1 MIRTAIW
8 MAFLVAALAAGE
20 LVRADFEA
28 GQRAWDAGDMEEAL
42 TEWRTAASAGDRR
55 AMLALGRLHV
65 QGLGVVQDYVQAHA
79 WLNLAASRG
88 EAAALGEREALAAK
102 MTPEQIATA
111 QERAAAWRLGASP
124 TARAPEVDGGLGEV
138 APSPRAIREAQGLL
152 VALGYRPGPADGIW
166 GRRTGRAYQAFLRDA
181 GLPATEALTAE
192 VLRAMRAAA
201 NRRNVGAGPEP
212 AVPASSR
219 PALRPDALHRAVQA
233 GNVDGL
239 KAALASEVDVNARDG
254 QGWTALMHAAD
265 KGYALM
271 VPPLLEAGAD
281 TEIRAADGA
290 TALFMAAL
298 HGHTETIDLLM
309 KAGAEVSVRGP
320 KGRTAADAARVRYD
334 DAQAAMKA
342 GEPLSVIALLGGKT
356 WEEVKDDEVV
366 AFVYEAAKAGDTD
379 TIAKALATAVYA
391 GDAEAVKALVEA
403 GADVNAR
410 DEYGNTPLLHTLFLL
425 RDGAQEPD
433 EVVVEVMTILIKG
446 GADVNAR
453 NEYGNTPLHG
463 FATRRLP
470 EGVEALI
477 EAGAD
482 VNARNKHGSTPLHA
496 SHNSYAPKRA
506 EIIKILIKDGADV
519 NARDESG
526 DTPLHQFAL
535 VGPPEAVEALIE
547 AGADLTVKD
556 AYDSTP
562 MHEAICCSYD
572 EEKAAIIKILVD
584 AGADVNATKYGMSI
598 LYLVKEGGTTFHGTK
613 REKRAFIEFL
623 RSLGARSFR

>member
-8 MAFLVAALAAGE
+8 TAFLVAALAAGE

-28 GQRAWDAGDMEEAL
+28 GQRAWDAGDMEESL

-65 QGLGVVQDYVQAHA
+65 QGLGVVQDYVQAHV

-102 MTPEQIATA
+102 MTSEQIATA

-124 TARAPEVDGGLGEV
+124 TAGAPEVDGGPGEV
-138 APSPRAIREAQGLL
+138 APSPRAIREAQALL

-166 GRRTGRAYQAFLRDA
+166 GRRTGRAYLAFLRDA
-181 GLPATEALTAE
+181 GLPATEALTPEAF
-192 VLRAMRAAA
+192 RAMRAAA
-201 NRRNVGAGPEP
+201 DRRNVGAGPEP

-219 PALRPDALHRAVQA
+219 PALRPDAPHRAVQA

-239 KAALASEVDVNARDG
+239 KAALASKVDVNARDG

-298 HGHTETIDLLM
+298 HGHTGTIDLLM
-309 KAGAEVSVRGP
+309 KAGAEVSIEGP
-320 KGRTAADAARVRYD
+320 KGKTAMEVARARYGEPE
-334 DAQAAMKA
+334 AAMKA

-379 TIAKALATAVYA
+379 TIVDAFLTAFYA
-391 GDAEAVKALVEA
+391 GDAEAVNALVEA

-410 DEYGNTPLLHTLFLL
+410 NESGWTPLH
-425 RDGAQEPD
+425 GAISASHLEG
-433 EVVVEVMTILIKG
+433 VKVLVKS

-453 NEYGNTPLHG
+453 NESGNISLHSVGSYYTTLREERVEVVRILIAAGADVDARNGGGETPLHS
-463 FATRRLP
+463 FAVSGP
-470 EGVEALI
+470 AEAVEVLI

-482 VNARNKHGSTPLHA
+482 VNVRSKLDNTPMHKA
-496 SHNSYAPKRA
+496 ICCTFNERRA
-506 EIIKILIKDGADV
+506 AIIKALVDGGADV
-519 NARDESG
+519 NVTDMYGNSLLWHVTENA
-526 DTPLHQFAL
+526 
-535 VGPPEAVEALIE
+535 
-547 AGADLTVKD
+547 
-556 AYDSTP
+556 
-562 MHEAICCSYD
+562 SY
-572 EEKAAIIKILVD
+572 
-584 AGADVNATKYGMSI
+584 
-598 LYLVKEGGTTFHGTK
+598 GTE
-613 REKRAFIEFL
+613 REKREARPLIEFL
-623 RSLGARSFR
+623 RSLGARSFRS

>member
-79 WLNLAASRG
+79 WLNLAASRR

-379 TIAKALATAVYA
+379 AIAKALATAVYA

-410 DEYGNTPLLHTLFLL
+410 DEYGDTPLLHTLFLL
-425 RDGAQEPD
+425 RDGTQEPD

-446 GADVNAR
+446 
-453 NEYGNTPLHG
+453 
-463 FATRRLP
+463 
-470 EGVEALI
+470 
-477 EAGAD
+477 GAD

-506 EIIKILIKDGADV
+506 EIIKILIKGGADV

>member
-1 MIRTAIW
+1 MVRTAIW
-8 MAFLVAALAAGE
+8 TAFLVAALAAGE

-55 AMLALGRLHV
+55 AMLALGRLYV
-65 QGLGVVQDYVQAHA
+65 QGLGVVQDYVQAHV

-88 EAAALGEREALAAK
+88 EAAALGEREAVAAK
-102 MTPEQIATA
+102 MTREQIATA
-111 QERAAAWRLGASP
+111 QERAAAWRLGASR
-124 TARAPEVDGGLGEV
+124 AAGAPEADGGPGEV
-138 APSPRAIREAQGLL
+138 APSPRAIREAQALL

-181 GLPATEALTAE
+181 GLPATEALTPEA
-192 VLRAMRAAA
+192 LRAMRAAA
-201 NRRNVGAGPEP
+201 DLRNVGAGPEP

-239 KAALASEVDVNARDG
+239 KAALASGVDVNARDR
-254 QGWTALMHAAD
+254 QGWTALMHAAN

-281 TEIRAADGA
+281 ADIRVTDGA

-309 KAGAEVSVRGP
+309 KAGADVSVRGP

-334 DAQAAMKA
+334 DAQSAMKA

-356 WEEVKDDEVV
+356 WEEVKDDEVA

-379 TIAKALATAVYA
+379 AIAKALATAVYA
-391 GDAEAVKALVEA
+391 GDAEAVKALVDA

-410 DEYGNTPLLHTLFLL
+410 DENGWTPLHVAASS
-425 RDGAQEPD
+425 DD
-433 EVVVEVMTILIKG
+433 SEVVKVLVKL

-453 NEYGNTPLHG
+453 DKYDGTPLHRVG
-463 FATRRLP
+463 RLHSGRGPVEVTRI
-470 EGVEALI
+470 LI

-482 VNARNKHGSTPLHA
+482 VNARNEVGETPLH
-496 SHNSYAPKRA
+496 N
-506 EIIKILIKDGADV
+506 
-519 NARDESG
+519 
-526 DTPLHQFAL
+526 FAL
-535 VGPPEAVEALIE
+535 TGPPEAVEALIE

-556 AYDSTP
+556 KWGSAP
-562 MHEAICCSYD
+562 MHQAVCCSYD
-572 EEKAAIIKILVD
+572 EKKAAIIKILVD
-584 AGADVNATKYGMSI
+584 AGADVNVTKFGMSV
-598 LYLVKEGGTTFHGTK
+598 LYLVKEGGTTFHGTE
-613 REKRAFIEFL
+613 REKRAFIKFL
-623 RSLGARSFR
+623 RSLGARSIRP